1 MLFVH
6 NEQVDNIIKVFMIDF
21 INEADNPFVSCQFE
35 ADNPVS
41 YSELLKSSRLQAQP
55 RNFVR

>member
-6 NEQVDNIIKVFMIDF
+6 NEQVDNIIEVFMIDF
-21 INEADNPFVSCQFE
+21 IDEADNPFVGCQFE
-35 ADNPVS
+35 VS